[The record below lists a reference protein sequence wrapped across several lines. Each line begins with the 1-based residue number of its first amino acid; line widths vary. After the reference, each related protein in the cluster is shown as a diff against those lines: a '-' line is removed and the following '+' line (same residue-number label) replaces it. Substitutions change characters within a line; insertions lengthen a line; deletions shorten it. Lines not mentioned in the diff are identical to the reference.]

1 MPADLKTAEEVAEL
15 VQALP
20 PHLRENFEKA
30 DAELRHRYGDSPGI
44 AALVRMWLACGTVGQ
59 IAREFELAV
68 MDVKRRTLTPNDEG
82 YFDEEF

>member
-1 MPADLKTAEEVAEL
+1 MTTEAKAPDEVAEL

-30 DAELRHRYGDSPGI
+30 DGELRHLYGDSPGP
-44 AALVRMWLACGTVGQ
+44 AALVRMWLACGTPSQ

-68 MDVKRRTLTPNDEG
+68 MDIKRRGLSPNEEG
-82 YFDEEF
+82 YFDEDL